1 MITDQDGIQS
11 LMPSASPL
19 MNAAAV
25 HGLDVEKILAGDSA
39 EVAKAQGLGIPVPGS
54 ATAGPAQ
61 VTSPAV
67 QSALAT
73 AAPGASVG
81 TNTPGPSGTSAN
93 QPQSGASAQSA
104 PGIAQDN
111 KSPMS
116 GFGQSLAAGAP
127 AKPATG
133 QAENTYHIST
143 TPNSPMDKIAAS
155 ITSGGAQSQVPAAEA
170 GGAASVP
177 ASISPTGSAPDDPN
191 QKTLQQA
198 SEMGMDFSKK
208 LADAPTLASQ
218 EQKIQAQRTLPPQE
232 YQLTAEGKIDP
243 NYHPEYRPTA
253 GRRIMRGIVG
263 GLEGLAEHGI
273 MGALR
278 GAVDPGSVGAT
289 PYGAPTR
296 QFSIAAQKQAAQM
309 GALDK
314 QQSTLETSFN
324 EDTGRAKDVIQS
336 INDIGKN
343 AAAGQSAQARM
354 DTAAARAETARVQN
368 QLADIK
374 QQVADFQSQGKTP
387 TTYEG
392 TVAAAALEKDPVR
405 KAALNNA
412 AHEMAQ
418 TEIRKFQGAD
428 AANPQGRSTFR
439 QSMIDTAT
447 EQVKALQDKY
457 QYDPRRNQYVNPN
470 SPNDILNPSE
480 LTDKKNEIA
489 AKLDKDLGAKKMKPL
504 GVRFDPADA
513 GANKPTGRA
522 ARQAAAQ
529 PAPAA
534 TTQQPKRPAPPTPTV
549 PAPQGAADMAL
560 SPADGQYHY
569 RDSGKRDLGVVK

>member
-1 MITDQDGIQS
+1 VQPNGKTPFFDNFGS
-11 LMPSASPL
+11 
-19 MNAAAV
+19 N
-25 HGLDVEKILAGDSA
+25 LA
-39 EVAKAQGLGIPVPGS
+39 Q
-54 ATAGPAQ
+54 AQ
-61 VTSPAV
+61 VPVTN
-67 QSALAT
+67 
-73 AAPGASVG
+73 AP
-81 TNTPGPSGTSAN
+81 N
-93 QPQSGASAQSA
+93 
-104 PGIAQDN
+104 
-111 KSPMS
+111 
-116 GFGQSLAAGAP
+116 
-127 AKPATG
+127 
-133 QAENTYHIST
+133 
-143 TPNSPMDKIAAS
+143 
-155 ITSGGAQSQVPAAEA
+155 PAAEA

-191 QKTLQQA
+191 QQTLQQA
-198 SEMGMDFSKK
+198 SEMGMGFSKK

-218 EQKIQAQRTLPPQE
+218 EQAIQAKRTLPPQE
-232 YQLTAEGKIDP
+232 YDSD
-243 NYHPEYRPTA
+243 HSEYKPTA

-263 GLEGLAEHGI
+263 GLSGLAQHGI
-273 MGALR
+273 FGAAEGALNP
-278 GAVDPGSVGAT
+278 GAVGAT

-296 QFSIAAQKQAAQM
+296 QFSIAAQQQAAQSA
-309 GALDK
+309 ALDK
-314 QQSTLETSFN
+314 QQTTLETSYK

-343 AAAGQSAQARM
+343 AAAGQNAQARM
-354 DTAAARAETARVQN
+354 DTAAARADTARVQG

-405 KAALNNA
+405 KATLQSA
-412 AHEMAQ
+412 AKEMEA
-418 TEIRKFQGAD
+418 TEIKKFQYKAAD
-428 AANPQGRSTFR
+428 PALADQRSTFR
-439 QSMIDTAT
+439 QSMIDSAT

-470 SPNDILNPSE
+470 NPNDILNPSE

-504 GVRFDPADA
+504 GVRFNPSDA
-513 GANKPTGRA
+513 GADRPSGRA

-529 PAPAA
+529 PAAAA

-560 SPADGQYHY
+560 SPSDGQYHY

>member
-1 MITDQDGIQS
+1 M
-11 LMPSASPL
+11 A
-19 MNAAAV
+19 
-25 HGLDVEKILAGDSA
+25 
-39 EVAKAQGLGIPVPGS
+39 
-54 ATAGPAQ
+54 
-61 VTSPAV
+61 
-67 QSALAT
+67 
-73 AAPGASVG
+73 
-81 TNTPGPSGTSAN
+81 
-93 QPQSGASAQSA
+93 
-104 PGIAQDN
+104 
-111 KSPMS
+111 

-127 AKPATG
+127 AKPAIG

-155 ITSGGAQSQVPAAEA
+155 ITSSGAQSQVPAAEA

-177 ASISPTGSAPDDPN
+177 ASISPTGNAQDDPN

-208 LADAPTLASQ
+208 LADAPTLAAQ
-218 EQKIQAQRTLPPQE
+218 EQEIQARRTLPPQE

-253 GRRIMRGIVG
+253 GRRIMRGVVG

-289 PYGAPTR
+289 PYSAPTR
-296 QFSIAAQKQAAQM
+296 QFSIAAQKQAAEM

-314 QQSTLETSFN
+314 QQSTMETSFK
-324 EDTGRAKDVIQS
+324 EDTERAKDVIQS

-354 DTAAARAETARVQN
+354 DTAAARADTARVQG

-405 KAALNNA
+405 KSALNNA

-470 SPNDILNPSE
+470 GPNDILNPSE

-504 GVRFDPADA
+504 GVRFDPAVA
-513 GANKPTGRA
+513 GANKPSGRA